1 MARSKQQQKVTSYRL
16 SAITSRPDF
25 PFNIHRARDIPPDEA
40 HLLDAHRH
48 EFYTI
53 ALPNHGRSNHLVDFQ
68 LVELRTGQV
77 LCITPGQVHLP
88 QSFAHS
94 DGYMLAFTSEFL
106 LPGVPIFV
114 AGASPLLQPSP
125 EVFRRLLALAADMER
140 EQEQQDKNY
149 LTALQHLLAT
159 MLVLLDRSIAAIDE
173 PSLSRSAML
182 LRQYR
187 SLVEQHFLEWTSTQ
201 QYAEQ
206 LHVSGGHLNDIVK
219 QHSGQTASALL
230 ADRRLLEAKRL
241 LLYEEQQ
248 IKEIAYYL
256 GFNELSYFNRFFR
269 MHTGMTPQ
277 AFRVQARELYNHSPQ

>member
-1 MARSKQQQKVTSYRL
+1 MARSKQQQKVTSYQI
-16 SAITSRPDF
+16 SAITSRPDL
-25 PFNIHRARDIPPDEA
+25 PFDIHRARDIPSDES

-53 ALPNHGRSNHLVDFQ
+53 ALPNQGYSNHLVDFQ
-68 LVELRTGQV
+68 PVKLQTGQV

-94 DGYMLAFTSEFL
+94 DGFMLAFTSDFL

-114 AGASPLLQPSP
+114 AGAPPLLQPSP
-125 EVFRRLLALAADMER
+125 EIFTRLLALAAEMEL
-140 EQEQQDKNY
+140 ELLQKDKNY
-149 LTALQHLLAT
+149 LTVLRHLLAT
-159 MLVLLDRSIAAIDE
+159 MLTLLDRSVAAVDE
-173 PSLSRSAML
+173 PSLSRPAAL
-182 LRQYR
+182 LQQYR
-187 SLVEQHFLEWTSTQ
+187 LLVEAHFLEWTSTQ
-201 QYAEQ
+201 QYAQQ
-206 LHVSGGHLNDIVK
+206 LHVSRGHLNDIVK

-230 ADRRLLEAKRL
+230 AERRLLEAKRL
-241 LLYEEQQ
+241 LLYQEQQ
-248 IKEIAYYL
+248 IKEIAYHL